1 MVDERGG
8 GRRSIYRHVNSG
20 GSFGGNPLR
29 QTLGLGG
36 ASRIERLDIFW
47 PATGSTQTFT
57 DLAVDR
63 AIHVV
68 EGERSY
74 STLALRSL
82 TFGSQRR

>member
-1 MVDERGG
+1 M
-8 GRRSIYRHVNSG
+8 NSG

-47 PATGSTQTFT
+47 PATGITQTFT
-57 DLAVDR
+57 DLPVDR

-74 STLALRSL
+74 STLALQAL
-82 TFGSQRR
+82 TFDSQSR